1 MKIFTIA
8 GLLFLCLA
16 GVGNHHGLSTISRH
30 LNKVID
36 TVFLLK
42 DHHAD
47 YYQVVYIE
55 RNRNSPE
62 YKDLLDFRL
71 DSNEK
76 EEYRE
81 NCKDLYK
88 HALIGTKK
96 YKMTSLPRQWLPV
109 YKHSG
114 KYYLYSPGEDGAQGR
129 LMVTDT
135 TVCFMYLDGYYPE
148 KILSATNDGSGN
160 WRLSTFSATY
170 GMHPVIVHTIDA
182 KTHLAVWGN
191 LYKGDH
197 RYNLYVPKEYA
208 HNFDMV
214 VNRER
219 GNVKVI
225 EFNFDKIDFQ
235 KLLKNR

>member
-1 MKIFTIA
+1 MKTFTFA
-8 GLLFLCLA
+8 GLFFLCLA
-16 GVGNHHGLSTISRH
+16 GAGNRHGVSTVSRR
-30 LNKVID
+30 LNKLID

-42 DHHAD
+42 EHRAD

-71 DSNEK
+71 DSNET

-81 NCKDLYK
+81 NRKELYK

-96 YKMTSLPRQWLPV
+96 YKMTGLPSQWLPV
-109 YKHSG
+109 YKHAG
-114 KYYLYSPGEDGAQGR
+114 KYYLYSPSEEGAQGR
-129 LMVTDT
+129 LMLTDT

-148 KILSATNDGSGN
+148 QILSVVSQGEKN
-160 WRLSTFSATY
+160 WRLNVFSPIS
-170 GMHPVIVHTIDA
+170 GRHRIIVRTIDP
-182 KTHLAVWGN
+182 KTHLAVWGDLN
-191 LYKGDH
+191 KGNNH
-197 RYNLYVPKEYA
+197 YQLYVPGEYA
-208 HNFDMV
+208 YNFDMV
-214 VNRER
+214 VNRG
-219 GNVKVI
+219 GNFVKVS